1 MEHKMRVIVFG
12 GTRFMGIHLVRELIR
27 NNHDITIATRG
38 MAEDE
43 FGDDITRIHLDRGDL
58 DSLRKNVPDVTY
70 DVVFDSLAYCSAD
83 VMNLMSVIKCKRYIQ
98 VSTASVYNH
107 LHMDIK
113 EEEFDAEVEEF
124 IDCVR
129 EDASYSEVKRQ
140 AECAIVQKCTEL
152 PSVRVR
158 FPVVLGEDD
167 YTKRLFF
174 YVEHILS
181 QTPVY
186 VDNFKQ
192 KMVFVRS
199 DEAGRFLEFLGSN
212 DYTGAINGASEG
224 TISIKDIS
232 DYVESKTGK
241 AIIQKEDGDA
251 APYNEIDG
259 YDLNMNKAKHLGYTF
274 LPLQDWIYE
283 LIDSYIAE
291 ITVS

>member
-113 EEEFDAEVEEF
+113 EEEFDAAAKEL
-124 IDCVR
+124 ITCGR
-129 EDASYSEVKRQ
+129 EDAPYGEVKRQ
-140 AECAIVQKCTEL
+140 AECAIVQKYTEL
-152 PSVRVR
+152 PAVRVR
-158 FPVVLGEDD
+158 FPVVLGKDD

-186 VDNFKQ
+186 IDNYRE
-192 KMVFVRS
+192 KMVFVS
-199 DEAGRFLEFLGSN
+199 SKEAGRFLEFLGSS
-212 DYTGAINGASEG
+212 DYIGAINGCSEG
-224 TISIKDIS
+224 TVSIGEISN
-232 DYVESKTGK
+232 YVELKTGK
-241 AIIQKEDGDA
+241 AIIQKEDGDV
-251 APYNEIDG
+251 APYNEITG
-259 YDLNMNKAKHLGYTF
+259 YDLNMDRAKHLGYTF
-274 LPLQDWIYE
+274 EPLQDWIYE
-283 LIDSYIAE
+283 LIDSYIDE
-291 ITVS
+291 ITSS